1 MKPNVGPNER
11 YVRIGLGIL
20 SAIAAVTIAKSRKT
34 SALLGAVA
42 ASGIETGLSRY
53 CLVNTLLGIDNAP
66 DLDETPLR
74 PLIKK
79 EKHSQ
84 SYIH

>member
-1 MKPNVGPNER
+1 MKPNVGPRER

-20 SAIAAVTIAKSRKT
+20 SAIAALTVARTKQS
-34 SALLGAVA
+34 SALLGAMA

-53 CLVNTLLGIDNAP
+53 CPVNTLLGIDNAP
-66 DLDETPLR
+66 NVDETPLK
-74 PLIKK
+74 PLIKRK
-79 EKHSQ
+79 FTQ